1 MFQEYLREIEQ
12 KWHSGRATEHTYRSN
27 LERLLTDFLKSDEW
41 TVINEPTHLGR
52 NSPDM
57 LILKNRQPV
66 GYIEAKNIGANL
78 DRIEETEQL
87 QRYRNGLENLILT
100 DYLEFRLYRQSEK
113 HQSVRLGDISPQ
125 RNIQYLQENASDI
138 RDLLNAFIYGYQPL
152 VVISPEDLA
161 ARLSQKALLLRYGIS
176 RILENDSAS
185 KLGELFSAFREHLV
199 ERLSASQFADMIA
212 QTMTYGLFA
221 ARAEHKTGLFTRE
234 SAVKGFLKTSPFLHA
249 IFTRADKGLQKD
261 AALLQE
267 PRFSQKILLD
277 ADLNWIVDDLV
288 SFLEELDI
296 HNLLK
301 DAAQGDAIVHFYE
314 TFLKAYNPN
323 EKKLRGVYYTPDA
336 VVSYIVRSVHQILQR
351 DFGIPDGL
359 ADAETVAQHSGAART
374 QPRVTILDPATG
386 TGTFLRHVVDKVHD
400 AYITSQSNS
409 PGTWPDYVRKHLL
422 PRLFGFELMVAPY
435 AMCHLSLTQHLA
447 RMGYHFTQDERLHV
461 YLTNT
466 LDERDLQLY
475 LAEENPIAKEGDAA
489 IKIKKLYQLM
499 VILGNPPYTV
509 HSANKSDW
517 IYNLLRGSDGSDTA
531 TANYFQVD
539 GQPLNE
545 RNPKML
551 NDDYVKFIRFAQWH
565 IERTGYGVLGCIT
578 NHGYLDNLT
587 FRGMRDSLL
596 NAFDEIYL
604 LNLHGNLRKKE
615 RTPDGEK
622 DENVFDIQQGV
633 AIGFFVKK
641 EGNTQRPCRVFYAA
655 LWGNRA
661 SKTDWLSE
669 NDIHS
674 TQWRELSPVSP
685 NYFLVPKEGTYR
697 EEYESGISV
706 KDIFPVNSVSISS
719 GRDELTIHYTREDVL
734 QAVRQFRTLSIDEAC
749 QQFGLAEKT
758 VARIQKDL
766 NEPPVLGDTLSPDT
780 TKHTVPICY
789 RPFDTRFTYYTGR
802 SGGFLDRP
810 RRDVMQHFFATS
822 NVGLITA
829 RHNPQA
835 SRWCHAFVSNKM
847 LAISNHYYFF
857 PLYRYPD
864 GSEAPE
870 PNFAAGFAEKLAQHL
885 DMRFIGCGCGDLRE
899 TFGAEDVLHYL
910 YAVLYAPTY
919 QERYAE
925 FLKTDFPRI
934 AFTRQP
940 NLFRRLCEF
949 GKRLVH
955 CHILSSEGTVHKN
968 EPRFEVAGSNV
979 VGQVHYDNSE
989 ERAWIN
995 QHQYFEGVAPEVWEF
1010 QIGAY
1015 PPAQSWL
1022 KVRKGRILQPV
1033 DIRHYQA
1040 ICQALRETLSVM
1052 TEIELEI
1059 QQHGGWPL

>member
-1 MFQEYLREIEQ
+1 MFKAYLREIEQ

-27 LERLLTDFLKSDEW
+27 LERLLTDFLKSDAY

-52 NSPDM
+52 NAPDM
-57 LILKNRQPV
+57 LILKNQQPI

-78 DRIEETEQL
+78 DSVEETEQL

-113 HQSVRLGDISPQ
+113 HQSVRLGDISH
-125 RNIQYLQENASDI
+125 RHIQYLPENASDI
-138 RDLLNAFIYGYQPL
+138 SDLLNTFIYGYQPV

-161 ARLSQKALLLRYGIS
+161 ERLSQKALLLRYGIS
-176 RILENDSAS
+176 RILENDNAS
-185 KLGELFSAFREHLV
+185 KLGELFAAFKEHLV
-199 ERLSASQFADMIA
+199 EGLSTSQFADMIA

-221 ARAEHKTGLFTRE
+221 ARAEHKTGPFTRE

-249 IFTRADKGLQKD
+249 IFTRADKGLQED

-267 PRFSQKILLD
+267 PRFSQEILLD

-288 SFLEELDI
+288 AFLDELDI
-296 HNLLK
+296 RNLLNLLK
-301 DAAQGDAIVHFYE
+301 DVSQGDAIVHFYE

-359 ADAETVAQHSGAART
+359 ADTETVAQHSGAART

-400 AYITSQSNS
+400 AYITSRGNS
-409 PGTWPDYVRKHLL
+409 PETWPDYVRKHLL

-475 LAEENPIAKEGDAA
+475 LAEENAIAKEGDAA

-499 VILGNPPYTV
+499 VILGNPPYAI

-517 IYNLLRGSDGSDTA
+517 IHNLLRGSDGSDIA
-531 TANYFQVD
+531 TANYFHVD

-545 RNPKML
+545 KNPKML
-551 NDDYVKFIRFAQWH
+551 NDDYVKFFRFAQWH

-587 FRGMRDSLL
+587 FKGMRESLL

-615 RTPDGEK
+615 RTPEGGK

-641 EGNTQRPCRVFYAA
+641 EGNAKGPCRVFYAD

-661 SKTDWLSE
+661 SKTDQLSE
-669 NDIHS
+669 NDIH
-674 TQWRELSPVSP
+674 TTKWRELSPMSP
-685 NYFLVPKEGTYR
+685 NYFFVPKEGTYR
-697 EEYESGISV
+697 EEYEKGLGV
-706 KDIFPVNSVSISS
+706 REIFPVNSIGIISGKNS
-719 GRDELTIHYTREDVL
+719 LAFQWTREEVYQTVNRFCAL
-734 QAVRQFRTLSIDEAC
+734 SEAEARRRFKLSKNASVR
-749 QQFGLAEKT
+749 
-758 VARIQKDL
+758 RIQEDL
-766 NEPPVLGDTLSPDT
+766 RAHPDRE
-780 TKHTVPICY
+780 KHTVPVCY
-789 RPFDTRFTYYTGR
+789 RAFDIQFTYWTGR
-802 SGGFLDRP
+802 SEGIHNSP
-810 RRDVMQHFFATS
+810 RVPVMQHFFGRT
-822 NVGLITA
+822 NIGLVTV
-829 RHNPQA
+829 RQNPQA
-835 SRWCHAFVSNKM
+835 TPWCHAFVANTM
-847 LAISNHYYFF
+847 VACADQHYFF

-864 GSEAPE
+864 GSEEPE
-870 PNFAAGFAEKLAQHL
+870 PNFAEGFAEKLASNL
-885 DMRFIGCGCGDLRE
+885 GMRFIGCGCGDLRE
-899 TFGAEDVLHYL
+899 TFGAADILHYL

-919 QERYAE
+919 RERYAE
-925 FLKTDFPRI
+925 FLKTDFPRV
-934 AFTRQP
+934 AFTHQP
-940 NLFRRLCEF
+940 NLFRGLCQL
-949 GKRLVH
+949 GKRLVN
-955 CHILSSEGTVHKN
+955 CHILTPEDTVHKN
-968 EPRFEVAGSNV
+968 EPRFEGVGSNV
-979 VGQVHYDNSE
+979 IGQVRYDNSA
-989 ERAWIN
+989 RQVWIN
-995 QHQYFEGVAPEVWEF
+995 KHQYFKGVAPEVWQF

-1015 PPAQSWL
+1015 PPAQNWL
-1022 KVRKGRILQPV
+1022 KVRKGRILEPV
-1033 DIRHYQA
+1033 DIRHYQS
-1040 ICQALRETLSVM
+1040 ICHALRETLSVM
-1052 TEIELEI
+1052 TKIESEIAR
-1059 QQHGGWPL
+1059 HGGWPL

>member
-1 MFQEYLREIEQ
+1 MFKEYLREIEQ
-12 KWHSGRATEHTYRSN
+12 KWHSGRATEHTYRSH

-52 NSPDM
+52 NAPDM

-125 RNIQYLQENASDI
+125 RNIQYLPENASDI

-161 ARLSQKALLLRYGIS
+161 ERLSQKALLLRYGIS

-185 KLGELFSAFREHLV
+185 KLGELFAAFREHLV

-221 ARAEHKTGLFTRE
+221 ARAEHKTGPFTRE

-249 IFTRADKGLQKD
+249 IFTRADKGLQED

-288 SFLEELDI
+288 AFLEELNI

-374 QPRVTILDPATG
+374 QPRVTILDPGTG

-400 AYITSQSNS
+400 AYITSQGNS

-447 RMGYHFTQDERLHV
+447 RMGYHFTDDERLHV

-475 LAEENPIAKEGDAA
+475 LAEENAIAKEGDAA

-499 VILGNPPYTV
+499 VILGNPPYAV
-509 HSANKSDW
+509 HSANKGDW

-641 EGNTQRPCRVFYAA
+641 EGDAKGPCRVFYAD

-674 TQWRELSPVSP
+674 TQWRELSPMSP

-697 EEYESGISV
+697 EEYENGRSV

-719 GRDELTIHYTREDVL
+719 GRDDLTIHYTREDVL
-734 QAVRQFRTLSIDEAC
+734 QTVRQFRTLSVDEAC

-758 VARIQKDL
+758 VARIQKDV
-766 NEPPVLGDTLSPDT
+766 NEPPVLGDTLSPDP
-780 TKHTVPICY
+780 TKQTVPICY

-802 SGGFLDRP
+802 SGGFHDRP

-835 SRWCHAFVSNKM
+835 SRWCHAFVSNNM

-910 YAVLYAPTY
+910 YAVLYAPSY
-919 QERYAE
+919 RERYAE

-955 CHILSSEGTVHKN
+955 CHLLSPEGTVPKN

-979 VGQVHYDNSE
+979 VGQVRYDNSAE
-989 ERAWIN
+989 QLWIN
-995 QHQYFEGVAPEVWEF
+995 RHQYFDGVAPEVWEF

-1022 KVRKGRILQPV
+1022 KVRKGRILQPM
-1033 DIRHYQA
+1033 DIRHYQS

-1052 TEIELEI
+1052 TEIEQEI
-1059 QQHGGWPL
+1059 QRHGGWPL

>member
-52 NSPDM
+52 NAPDM

-87 QRYRNGLENLILT
+87 QRYRNGLENLVLT

-125 RNIQYLQENASDI
+125 RNIQYLPENASDI
-138 RDLLNAFIYGYQPL
+138 RDLLNAFIYGYQLL

-185 KLGELFSAFREHLV
+185 KLGELFAAFREHLV

-221 ARAEHKTGLFTRE
+221 ARAEHKTGPFTRE
-234 SAVKGFLKTSPFLHA
+234 RAVKGFLKTSPFLHA
-249 IFTRADKGLQKD
+249 IFTRADKGLQED

-267 PRFSQKILLD
+267 PQFSEKILLD

-288 SFLEELDI
+288 AFLEELDI

-323 EKKLRGVYYTPDA
+323 EKKLRGVHYTPDA
-336 VVSYIVRSVHQILQR
+336 VVSYIVRSVHQILQK
-351 DFGIPDGL
+351 DFSIPDGL

-400 AYITSQSNS
+400 AYITSQGNS
-409 PGTWPDYVRKHLL
+409 QGTWPDYVRKHLL

-466 LDERDLQLY
+466 LDERDLQFY
-475 LAEENPIAKEGDAA
+475 LAEENPIAKEDDAA

-565 IERTGYGVLGCIT
+565 IERIGYGVLGCIT

-641 EGNTQRPCRVFYAA
+641 EGNAKRPCRVFYAA
-655 LWGNRA
+655 LWGSRA

-669 NDIHS
+669 NDIHT
-674 TQWRELSPVSP
+674 TQWRELSPMSP

-719 GRDELTIHYTREDVL
+719 GRDDLTIHYTREDVL
-734 QAVRQFRTLSIDEAC
+734 QAVRQFRTLSVDETC
-749 QQFGLAEKT
+749 QQLGLAEKT
-758 VARIQKDL
+758 VARIQRDL

-780 TKHTVPICY
+780 TRHTVPICY

-835 SRWCHAFVSNKM
+835 SRWCHAFVSNNM

-919 QERYAE
+919 RERYAE

-979 VGQVHYDNSE
+979 VGQVRYDNSD
-989 ERAWIN
+989 ERVWIN
-995 QHQYFEGVAPEVWEF
+995 KHQYFEGVAPEVWEF

-1022 KVRKGRILQPV
+1022 KVRKGRILQPM

>member
-1 MFQEYLREIEQ
+1 MFKEYLREIEQ

-27 LERLLTDFLKSDEW
+27 LERMLTDFLKSDEW

-52 NSPDM
+52 NAPDM

-125 RNIQYLQENASDI
+125 RNIQYLPENASDI

-185 KLGELFSAFREHLV
+185 KLGELFAAFREHLV

-212 QTMTYGLFA
+212 QTVTYGLFA
-221 ARAEHKTGLFTRE
+221 ARAEHKTGPFTRE

-249 IFTRADKGLQKD
+249 IFTRADKGLQED

-288 SFLEELDI
+288 AFLEELDI

-336 VVSYIVRSVHQILQR
+336 VVSYIVRSVHQILQK
-351 DFGIPDGL
+351 DFSIPDGL
-359 ADAETVAQHSGAART
+359 ADAETVAQQSGAART

-400 AYITSQSNS
+400 AYITSQGNS

-499 VILGNPPYTV
+499 VILGNPPYAV

-641 EGNTQRPCRVFYAA
+641 EGNAKRPCRVFYAA

-661 SKTDWLSE
+661 SKMDWLSE

-674 TQWRELSPVSP
+674 TQWRELSPMSP

-719 GRDELTIHYTREDVL
+719 GRDDLTIHYTREDVL
-734 QAVRQFRTLSIDEAC
+734 QAVRQFLTLSVDEAC

-766 NEPPVLGDTLSPDT
+766 NKPPVLGDTLSPDT

-835 SRWCHAFVSNKM
+835 SRWCHAFVSNNM

-870 PNFAAGFAEKLAQHL
+870 PNFAAGFAEKLARHL

-919 QERYAE
+919 RERYAE

-979 VGQVHYDNSE
+979 VGQVRYDNSE

-1022 KVRKGRILQPV
+1022 KVRKGRILQPM

-1059 QQHGGWPL
+1059 QEHGGWPL

>member
-1 MFQEYLREIEQ
+1 MFKEYLREIEQ

-52 NSPDM
+52 NAPDM
-57 LILKNRQPV
+57 LILKNQQPV

-78 DRIEETEQL
+78 DKIEETEQL

-125 RNIQYLQENASDI
+125 RNIQYLPENASDI

-212 QTMTYGLFA
+212 QTVTYGLFA
-221 ARAEHKTGLFTRE
+221 ARAEHKTGPFTRE

-249 IFTRADKGLQKD
+249 IFTRADKGLQED

-288 SFLEELDI
+288 AFLEELDI

-323 EKKLRGVYYTPDA
+323 EKKLRGVHYTPDA
-336 VVSYIVRSVHQILQR
+336 VVSYIVRSVHQILQK
-351 DFGIPDGL
+351 DFSIPDGL

-475 LAEENPIAKEGDAA
+475 LAEKNPIAKEGDAA

-499 VILGNPPYTV
+499 VILGNPPYAV

-641 EGNTQRPCRVFYAA
+641 EGNAKRPCRVFYAA
-655 LWGNRA
+655 LWGSRA
-661 SKTDWLSE
+661 SKTNWLSE

-674 TQWRELSPVSP
+674 TQWRELSPMSP

-719 GRDELTIHYTREDVL
+719 GRDDLTIHYTREDVL
-734 QAVRQFRTLSIDEAC
+734 QAVRQFRTLSVDAAC

-758 VARIQKDL
+758 VARIQRDL

-780 TKHTVPICY
+780 TRHTVPICY

-835 SRWCHAFVSNKM
+835 SRWCHAFVSNNM

-910 YAVLYAPTY
+910 YAVLYAPAY
-919 QERYAE
+919 RERYAE

-979 VGQVHYDNSE
+979 VGQVRYDNSE
-989 ERAWIN
+989 QRSWIN

-1022 KVRKGRILQPV
+1022 KVRKGRILQPM

-1052 TEIELEI
+1052 TEIEQEI